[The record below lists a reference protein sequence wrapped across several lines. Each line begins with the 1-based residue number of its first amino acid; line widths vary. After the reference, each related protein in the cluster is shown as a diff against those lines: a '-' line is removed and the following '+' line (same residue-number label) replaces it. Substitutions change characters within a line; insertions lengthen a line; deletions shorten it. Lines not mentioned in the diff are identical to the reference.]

1 MQVCKIK
8 SDALIDSIKPFLK
21 EGAQIEDIVS
31 NIMTAE
37 SKVCSMHAVR
47 CGCGCGYVRCDA
59 RCGAVRCS
67 ARCGADAD
75 AVRCGAAARA
85 HTHTHTNVHAQAQA
99 QAQAHAVTLT
109 PPCIQ
114 IYTAYRERTARKNQ
128 WKKVFPPLEVARRDL
143 GVRKS
148 GTMAYAYDVP
158 LEKVYLTPRMHTHTH
173 GFVSSL

>member
-1 MQVCKIK
+1 MGV
-8 SDALIDSIKPFLK
+8 
-21 EGAQIEDIVS
+21 GAGTCGA
-31 NIMTAE
+31 MRG
-37 SKVCSMHAVR
+37 AVQ
-47 CGCGCGYVRCDA
+47 
-59 RCGAVRCS
+59 CGAVH
-67 ARCGADAD
+67 GA
-75 AVRCGAAARA
+75 VRMRMRCGAAARA

-114 IYTAYRERTARKNQ
+114 IYTATRERTARKNQ